1 MNNSNHLK
9 TLPKG
14 AVDSHAH
21 VIGNAAVRDMDRH
34 PTPFPPAMTEIYLD
48 ILQTHGVQFGLLTAP
63 SFYGTDNTVLLN
75 ALKQSGERLKG
86 TVIVDPA
93 IPESELAL
101 MQAAGVCGL
110 RLNWI
115 RLHQDRPD
123 LNSVQYKNLLSK
135 AKNLGLH
142 IEVYLEGEYLP
153 QVLPVLRT
161 SGVDLVIDH
170 FGHPAEG
177 VQAALS
183 EGFRSLLD
191 ALDHGRTWVKLSAP
205 YRLRDCNP
213 KALAQE
219 ILSRQYGA
227 ARVLWATDWPW
238 VGHGNSISYQ
248 QCIDWLF
255 EWVPDQNQ
263 RNQILVDT
271 PHKLFKFN
279 RSVLKGEK

>member
-1 MNNSNHLK
+1 MKNQSHPK
-9 TLPKG
+9 TWPQG

-21 VIGNAAVRDMDRH
+21 VIGSAAVRDIDRH
-34 PTPFPPAMTEIYLD
+34 PTPFPPATTDIYLD
-48 ILQTHGVQFGLLTAP
+48 TLRAHEVQFGILTAP
-63 SFYGTDNTVLLN
+63 SFYGTDNTVLLD

-93 IPESELAL
+93 ISESELAL

-110 RLNWI
+110 RLNWV

-123 LNSVQYKNLLSK
+123 LNSSQYKSLLSK

-142 IEVYLEGEYLP
+142 IEIYLEGEYLP
-153 QVLPVLRT
+153 QVFPVLHA
-161 SGVDLVIDH
+161 SKVDLVIDH

-177 VQAALS
+177 AQATRS
-183 EGFRSLLD
+183 QGFLSLLD
-191 ALDHGRTWVKLSAP
+191 ALDRGRTWVKLSAP
-205 YRLRDCNP
+205 YRLRDCDP
-213 KALAQE
+213 SALTKE

-238 VGHGNSISYQ
+238 VGHGHSISYQ

-255 EWVPDQNQ
+255 RWVPDQNQ
-263 RNQILVDT
+263 RKQILVDT
-271 PHKLFKFN
+271 PHELFKFN